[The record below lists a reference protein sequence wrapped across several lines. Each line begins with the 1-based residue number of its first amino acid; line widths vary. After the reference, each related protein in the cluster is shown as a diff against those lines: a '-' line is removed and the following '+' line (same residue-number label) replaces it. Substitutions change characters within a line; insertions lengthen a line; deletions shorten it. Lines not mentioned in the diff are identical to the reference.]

1 MKRDILVIGGG
12 GREHAIVWALKK
24 SDKCGRLYCAP
35 GNAGI
40 DELAECVNIN
50 VMEFDKISDFAIAN
64 KIDTVFVAPDDP
76 LAAGLVNHLKS
87 KGIRAFGPDKEAAVI
102 ESSKSF
108 SKDLMKKY
116 NIPTAGYEVFDDY
129 YKALTY
135 IKNSRL
141 PIVLKADG
149 LALGKGVIIADTY
162 ESAQAA
168 LKEMMI
174 ERVFGE
180 SGSKV
185 IIEEFMT
192 GQEVS
197 VLCFTDGKT
206 VKPMVSSQDHKRA
219 LDNDRGLNTGGMG
232 TFAPSRAFDGEK
244 LNETMTRI
252 ILPTINAMASEGR
265 PFKGVL
271 YFGLMMTAD
280 GVKVVEYN
288 SRFGDP
294 ETQVIL
300 PLLKTD
306 LIDIID
312 AVIDERL
319 DEIEIEWSLK
329 CAVCVILASGGYPK
343 SYAKGLPITIGGID
357 EGILLFHAGTAI
369 KGGALVTSGGR
380 VMGVTATAETIEKAR
395 EKAYANVRKIHFDN
409 MHYRTDIGIKL

>member
-1 MKRDILVIGGG
+1 
-12 GREHAIVWALKK
+12 
-24 SDKCGRLYCAP
+24 
-35 GNAGI
+35 
-40 DELAECVNIN
+40 
-50 VMEFDKISDFAIAN
+50 MEFDKISDFAIAN

-219 LDNDRGLNTGGMG
+219 LDNDRVLIREEW
-232 TFAPSRAFDGEK
+232 AYSRRVGH
-244 LNETMTRI
+244 L
-252 ILPTINAMASEGR
+252 
-265 PFKGVL
+265 
-271 YFGLMMTAD
+271 TA
-280 GVKVVEYN
+280 
-288 SRFGDP
+288 
-294 ETQVIL
+294 
-300 PLLKTD
+300 
-306 LIDIID
+306 
-312 AVIDERL
+312 
-319 DEIEIEWSLK
+319 
-329 CAVCVILASGGYPK
+329 K
-343 SYAKGLPITIGGID
+343 S
-357 EGILLFHAGTAI
+357 
-369 KGGALVTSGGR
+369 
-380 VMGVTATAETIEKAR
+380 
-395 EKAYANVRKIHFDN
+395 
-409 MHYRTDIGIKL
+409 

>member
-1 MKRDILVIGGG
+1 M
-12 GREHAIVWALKK
+12 
-24 SDKCGRLYCAP
+24 
-35 GNAGI
+35 GI
-40 DELAECVNIN
+40 
-50 VMEFDKISDFAIAN
+50 
-64 KIDTVFVAPDDP
+64 
-76 LAAGLVNHLKS
+76 
-87 KGIRAFGPDKEAAVI
+87 
-102 ESSKSF
+102 
-108 SKDLMKKY
+108 
-116 NIPTAGYEVFDDY
+116 
-129 YKALTY
+129 
-135 IKNSRL
+135 
-141 PIVLKADG
+141 
-149 LALGKGVIIADTY
+149 
-162 ESAQAA
+162 
-168 LKEMMI
+168 
-174 ERVFGE
+174 
-180 SGSKV
+180 
-185 IIEEFMT
+185 
-192 GQEVS
+192 
-197 VLCFTDGKT
+197 
-206 VKPMVSSQDHKRA
+206 
-219 LDNDRGLNTGGMG
+219 
-232 TFAPSRAFDGEK
+232 FAPSRAFDGEK